1 MCKNFSYQEKKKD
14 MVSIT
19 AKVKYM
25 KVRGGPNPFLFAAV
39 ITAAANKICEYNL
52 QLKREQN
59 IRG

>member
-1 MCKNFSYQEKKKD
+1 

-19 AKVKYM
+19 MKYV